1 MTCVLFPTL
10 QVSQSLYLSLS
21 LVSLSFYLYPFYSP
35 HRKLLASLFLSS
47 LSTSISCGDHRSSP
61 PTNHELLP
69 TSYLPFLPV
78 NSPSSSPLF
87 LSLYCFPYGS
97 VVIAIEPA
105 IVHLGIVVFVA
116 RGFSYALVP
125 ATGCRNPSP
134 FSSCTHP
141 GLVLSTAL
149 SSVPCLPSRV
159 KVRCIPSFNRPARI
173 GEKEKKQRR

>member
-69 TSYLPFLPV
+69 TSFLPFLPV

-87 LSLYCFPYGS
+87 YRCIAFPTDLLSSLLNRPSFTWASWFLLPVVFLTPLSLRRD
-97 VVIAIEPA
+97 
-105 IVHLGIVVFVA
+105 VA
-116 RGFSYALVP
+116 TLRRSA
-125 ATGCRNPSP
+125 A
-134 FSSCTHP
+134 
-141 GLVLSTAL
+141 
-149 SSVPCLPSRV
+149 
-159 KVRCIPSFNRPARI
+159 ARI
-173 GEKEKKQRR
+173 LASSYPQLYRRFLVCQIG